1 MGRATSSRCQFL
13 KNGDKKLRIKSQP
26 DFYCG
31 AMFIAVGIAF
41 AWGATNYNVGDAARM
56 GPGYFPLMLGV
67 LMALV
72 GVVVS
77 LKAVGR
83 SSPDPEKIGKW
94 AWRPLVYVITGNVV
108 FGLLLAGLPAIG
120 LPAFGLIVAIYA
132 LTLIASMAQADW
144 KLRPTLVLATA
155 LAIGSY
161 LVFVMALSLQFPVWP
176 EFITG

>member
-1 MGRATSSRCQFL
+1 MHI
-13 KNGDKKLRIKSQP
+13 KNQP

-31 AMFIAVGIAF
+31 AMFIAVGAAF
-41 AWGATNYNVGDAARM
+41 ALGATNYNVGDAARM

-83 SSPDPEKIGKW
+83 SDPEPEKIGKV
-94 AWRPLVYVITGNVV
+94 AWRPLIHIITANVV

-120 LPAFGLIVAIYA
+120 LPAFGMIVAIYA
-132 LTLIASMAQADW
+132 LTFVASMAQAEW
-144 KLRPTLVLATA
+144 KFLPTLILATVLA
-155 LAIGSY
+155 LGSY
-161 LVFVMALSLQFPVWP
+161 LVFVLALKLQFPVWP
-176 EFITG
+176 DFITG